1 MANVRDYLKEK
12 EKRIDYKE
20 KIRSHKLAIF
30 YRIVLFLL
38 LTAAIAAFVFIQWRD
53 KVFTESIITGSAYNS
68 SGGDSKKS
76 GRKCSFIQQGRGKL
90 HRRQRKCGVEPYI

>member
-38 LTAAIAAFVFIQWRD
+38 LTAAIAAFVFIQW
-53 KVFTESIITGSAYNS
+53 
-68 SGGDSKKS
+68 
-76 GRKCSFIQQGRGKL
+76 
-90 HRRQRKCGVEPYI
+90 